1 MYAFALNIC
10 KLSYSNKKY
19 FIVEENY
26 YINLNYKDSIIINV
40 VTITK
45 KKNYHCVL
53 LRFCFI
59 FFMMAIEIENFYIY
73 CKNMERSQASS
84 NHS

>member
-45 KKNYHCVL
+45 KKLSLCATQIL
-53 LRFCFI
+53 LHI
-59 FFMMAIEIENFYIY
+59 FYDGHRNREFLHILQKHGTFTGFL
-73 CKNMERSQASS
+73 
-84 NHS
+84 